1 MQLNTLKKNKEFNL
15 TYAKGRSYPAKNVV
29 LIVLKRKYGGVR
41 IGFAVSKKIGN
52 AVVRNRIRR
61 RLKEAARN
69 AFTDVSGNYYF
80 ILIARKSILD
90 AEFSAICLELDE
102 LVRRAKLKQ
111 AMK

>member
-1 MQLNTLKKNKEFNL
+1 VQLNTLKKNKEFNL
-15 TYAKGRSYPAKNVV
+15 TYNKGRSYPARNMV

-69 AFTDVSGNYYF
+69 AFSDVSGNYYF

-90 AEFSAICLELDE
+90 AEFAAICSEMDGLIS
-102 LVRRAKLKQ
+102 RAKLK
-111 AMK
+111 